1 MYIELD
7 GDNITIDGKSISK
20 SSTEEI
26 KKILIDEIKKE
37 GNRMA
42 LIDTFSFLLDY
53 EDYRGMMRDTFS
65 E

>member
-20 SSTEEI
+20 FSTEEI

>member
-7 GDNITIDGKSISK
+7 GDNITIDSKSISK
-20 SSTEEI
+20 FSTEEI

-42 LIDTFSFLLDY
+42 LIDTLSFLLDY
-53 EDYRGMMRDTFS
+53 EDYRGMMRGTFS
-65 E
+65 K

>member
-7 GDNITIDGKSISK
+7 GDNTTIDGKSISK
-20 SSTEEI
+20 FSTEEI

-37 GNRMA
+37 SNRMA
-42 LIDTFSFLLDY
+42 LIDTLLFLLDY
-53 EDYRGMMRDTFS
+53 EDYREMMRDTFS

>member
-20 SSTEEI
+20 FSTEEI

-42 LIDTFSFLLDY
+42 LIDTLSFLLDY